1 MVWRGVEQRLSSTEA
16 DAAKAHRQG
25 SVVIWIKR
33 PGVFTVIEAE
43 CLLSASKM
51 THIEA
56 PNDLVP
62 ERELEPQAKVL
73 HEAVSRGSK
82 RLADQLKLQI
92 LTISQYGLRGVVR
105 SDGTEAK
112 KQI

>member
-1 MVWRGVEQRLSSTEA
+1 M
-16 DAAKAHRQG
+16 
-25 SVVIWIKR
+25 
-33 PGVFTVIEAE
+33 FTVIEAE
-43 CLLSASKM
+43 CLLNASKM
-51 THIEA
+51 TLIEA

-62 ERELEPQAKVL
+62 ERELKPPAKEFHKV
-73 HEAVSRGSK
+73 VSRGSK

-92 LTISQYGLRGVVR
+92 LTISQYGLRGAVR